1 MEKERTEKRRKK
13 GEEIREL
20 RGGSSR
26 KGKEE
31 RKFKEEKEKW
41 RKSKQKTRKDD
52 NGSSV
57 NIIGPGY

>member
-1 MEKERTEKRRKK
+1 MCQTCDPS
-13 GEEIREL
+13 EL
-20 RGGSSR
+20 F
-26 KGKEE
+26 KEE

>member
-1 MEKERTEKRRKK
+1 MEKERIEKRRKK

-26 KGKEE
+26 KRKEE

-41 RKSKQKTRKDD
+41 RRASRK
-52 NGSSV
+52 
-57 NIIGPGY
+57 PGKMTMEVLLTS